1 MAKSDPNAFTNSIAS
16 TRGEL
21 NIQLNNLINRVLTDL
36 PSESPQYTGFFASSW
51 QANTYRPLSNE
62 ERTPPWTQVKKDRD
76 NGIKTAPIIEPRY
89 PLDRKFKFG
98 ETVFI
103 GNRAEYARQA
113 LGSPNSS
120 IMTYV
125 ENLSQVVEFVFGQ
138 SMVQPDVRVAASQ
151 VLYQGVQAGRTATA
165 LGSKY
170 KKL

>member
-1 MAKSDPNAFTNSIAS
+1 MAKSSPDALSQGIAS
-16 TRGEL
+16 TKGEL
-21 NIQLNNLINRVLTDL
+21 NVQFNNLISTILNDL

-51 QANTYRPLSNE
+51 QANTYRPHSDE
-62 ERTPPWTQVKKDRD
+62 ERTSPWTQVKKDRD

-89 PLDRKFKFG
+89 PLSKKFKFG
-98 ETVFI
+98 DTIFV

-125 ENLSQVVEFVFGQ
+125 ETIGQVVDFVFGQ
-138 SMVQPDVRVAASQ
+138 TTPDVRIADSQ
-151 VLYQGVQAGRTATA
+151 VLYQGVQAGKSAPA

-170 KKL
+170 RKL

>member
-62 ERTPPWTQVKKDRD
+62 QRTPPWTQVKKDRD

-113 LGSPNSS
+113 LGSQNSS
-120 IMTYV
+120 IMPYL
-125 ENLSQVVEFVFGQ
+125 ENITQVVEVVF
-138 SMVQPDVRVAASQ
+138 SDTIRQPDIRVAETQ
-151 VLYQGVQAGRTATA
+151 VMREGVEGGRTAPA
-165 LGSKY
+165 LGSRY

>member
-1 MAKSDPNAFTNSIAS
+1 MAKSDPNALSNAIAS
-16 TRGEL
+16 TRREY
-21 NIQLNNLINRVLTDL
+21 NSQLNNLVNRVLTDL

-51 QANTYRPLSNE
+51 QANTYRPPSDE
-62 ERTPPWTQVKKDRD
+62 ERTAPWTQVKRDRD

-89 PLDRKFKFG
+89 PLSKKFKFG
-98 ETVFI
+98 DTIFV

-125 ENLSQVVEFVFGQ
+125 ETIGQVVDFVFGQ
-138 SMVQPDVRVAASQ
+138 TTPDVRIADSQ
-151 VLYQGVQAGRTATA
+151 VLYQGVQAGRSAPA

-170 KKL
+170 RKL

>member
-1 MAKSDPNAFTNSIAS
+1 MAKSDPNALSNAIAS
-16 TRGEL
+16 TRREY
-21 NIQLNNLINRVLTDL
+21 NSQLNNLINRVLTDL

-89 PLDRKFKFG
+89 PLSKKFKFG
-98 ETVFI
+98 DTIFV

-125 ENLSQVVEFVFGQ
+125 ETIGQVVDFVFGQ
-138 SMVQPDVRVAASQ
+138 TTPDVRIADSQ
-151 VLYQGVQAGRTATA
+151 VLYQGVQAGRSAPA

-170 KKL
+170 RKL

>member
-1 MAKSDPNAFTNSIAS
+1 MAKSDPNALSNGIAS
-16 TRGEL
+16 TRREY
-21 NIQLNNLINRVLTDL
+21 NSQLNNLVNRVLTDL

-76 NGIKTAPIIEPRY
+76 NGIRTPPIIEPRY
-89 PLDRKFKFG
+89 PLSKKFKFG
-98 ETVFI
+98 DTIFV

-125 ENLSQVVEFVFGQ
+125 ETIGQVVDFVFGQ
-138 SMVQPDVRVAASQ
+138 TTSDVRIADSQ
-151 VLYQGVQAGRTATA
+151 VLYQGVQAGKSAPA
-165 LGSKY
+165 LGAKY
-170 KKL
+170 RKL

>member
-1 MAKSDPNAFTNSIAS
+1 MAKSDPNALSNAIAS

-21 NIQLNNLINRVLTDL
+21 NTQFNNLIGKILADL
-36 PSESPQYTGFFASSW
+36 PSESPQYSGFFASSW
-51 QANTYRPLSNE
+51 QANTYRPLANE
-62 ERTPPWTQVKKDRD
+62 EIRSPWLERKKEKGQGR
-76 NGIKTAPIIEPRY
+76 NLPAIIEPRY
-89 PLDRKFKFG
+89 SLDKKYKFG
-98 ETVFI
+98 QTIFI
-103 GNRAEYARQA
+103 GNRADYARQA

-138 SMVQPDVRVAASQ
+138 SMVQPDVRVAGSQ
-151 VLYQGVQAGRTATA
+151 VLYQGVQAGRTAPA

>member
-1 MAKSDPNAFTNSIAS
+1 MAESDPNALSSAIAS
-16 TRGEL
+16 TRREY
-21 NIQLNNLINRVLTDL
+21 NSQLNNLVNRILTDL

-89 PLDRKFKFG
+89 PLSKKFKFG
-98 ETVFI
+98 DTIFV

-125 ENLSQVVEFVFGQ
+125 ETIGQVVDFVFGQ
-138 SMVQPDVRVAASQ
+138 TTPDVRIADSQ
-151 VLYQGVQAGRTATA
+151 VLYQGVQAGRSAPA

-170 KKL
+170 RKL

>member
-1 MAKSDPNAFTNSIAS
+1 MSKTPVTDSIRKQ
-16 TRGEL
+16 TRREL
-21 NIQLNNLINRVLTDL
+21 NTQFNNLINRVLTDL

-89 PLDRKFKFG
+89 PLNKKFKFG
-98 ETVFI
+98 DTIFV

-125 ENLSQVVEFVFGQ
+125 ETIGQVVDFVFGQ
-138 SMVQPDVRVAASQ
+138 TTPDVRIADSQ
-151 VLYQGVQAGRTATA
+151 VLYQGVQAGRSAPA

-170 KKL
+170 RKL

>member
-16 TRGEL
+16 TKGEL

-62 ERTPPWTQVKKDRD
+62 ERTSPWTQVKKDRD

-138 SMVQPDVRVAASQ
+138 SMVQPDVRVADSQ
-151 VLYQGVQAGRTATA
+151 VLYQGVQAGRTAPA

>member
-16 TRGEL
+16 TKGEL

-62 ERTPPWTQVKKDRD
+62 ERTSPWTQVKKDRD

-113 LGSPNSS
+113 LGSQNSS

-138 SMVQPDVRVAASQ
+138 SMVQPDVRVAGSQ
-151 VLYQGVQAGRTATA
+151 VLYQGVQAGRTAPA

>member
-1 MAKSDPNAFTNSIAS
+1 MAKSDPNALSNAIAS
-16 TRGEL
+16 TRREY
-21 NIQLNNLINRVLTDL
+21 NSQLNNLVNRILTDL

-89 PLDRKFKFG
+89 ALNKKFKFG
-98 ETVFI
+98 DTIFV

-125 ENLSQVVEFVFGQ
+125 ETIGQVVDFVFGQ
-138 SMVQPDVRVAASQ
+138 TTPDVRIADSQ
-151 VLYQGVQAGRTATA
+151 VLYQGVQAGRSAPA

-170 KKL
+170 RKL

>member
-1 MAKSDPNAFTNSIAS
+1 MAKSDPNALSNAIAS
-16 TRGEL
+16 TRREY
-21 NIQLNNLINRVLTDL
+21 NSQLNNLVNRVLTDL

-62 ERTPPWTQVKKDRD
+62 ERTAPWTQVKKDRD

-89 PLDRKFKFG
+89 PLSKKFKFG
-98 ETVFI
+98 DTIFV

-125 ENLSQVVEFVFGQ
+125 ETIGQVVDFVFGQ
-138 SMVQPDVRVAASQ
+138 TTPDVRIADSQ
-151 VLYQGVQAGRTATA
+151 VLYQGVQAGKSAPA

-170 KKL
+170 RKL

>member
-1 MAKSDPNAFTNSIAS
+1 MAKSDPNALSNAIAS
-16 TRGEL
+16 TRREY
-21 NIQLNNLINRVLTDL
+21 NSQLNNLVNRVLTDL

-62 ERTPPWTQVKKDRD
+62 ERTAPWTQVKKDRD

-89 PLDRKFKFG
+89 PLSKKFKFG
-98 ETVFI
+98 DTIFV

-125 ENLSQVVEFVFGQ
+125 ETIGQVVDFVFGQ
-138 SMVQPDVRVAASQ
+138 TTPDVRIADSQ
-151 VLYQGVQAGRTATA
+151 VLYQGVQAGRSAPA

-170 KKL
+170 RKL